1 MTWWI
6 LSYTSVIYFFWDCDE
21 LLHCGLK
28 LLVNMK
34 LRECLQLQDE
44 THHLKGTLSF
54 VFHVACKES
63 WNCDSWKR
71 PRLKEYTVFFTP
83 EKLLFWI
90 PCTGRGTEQS
100 YGGRDQP
107 GRLGFRGWHLITFLL
122 IHEVKLPTF
131 TNTFKTTQVFLYHFV
146 STYCR
151 VMTSIPHVLYTF
163 VHGVIPYLDNWDFQG
178 STPHR
183 WEDVVIGQSRNG
195 KTGSPLGVPWMH
207 RQRDMLI
214 KSGSRQAAGGI
225 TEMNHEIDEF
235 GVWLKCLALQNGLP
249 SSPSLVRSKLHSRK

>member
-1 MTWWI
+1 MDI
-6 LSYTSVIYFFWDCDE
+6 VVHKSYLFFWNCDE

-44 THHLKGTLSF
+44 AHHLKGTLSF

-71 PRLKEYTVFFTP
+71 PRLKEYTVFFHTWKTP
-83 EKLLFWI
+83 FWI

-107 GRLGFRGWHLITFLL
+107 GRLGFRGWHLMTLLL

-131 TNTFKTTQVFLYHFV
+131 TNTFKPTQVFLYHFI

-151 VMTSIPHVLYTF
+151 VMTSIPHVRVHKF
-163 VHGVIPYLDNWDFQG
+163 VHGVIPYLDIGISKAQLLTVERTWWLDRAGMARLAVHWKSLGCIG
-178 STPHR
+178 SGIC
-183 WEDVVIGQSRNG
+183 WS
-195 KTGSPLGVPWMH
+195 SL
-207 RQRDMLI
+207 
-214 KSGSRQAAGGI
+214 GSRQAAGGI

-235 GVWLKCLALQNGLP
+235 GIMA
-249 SSPSLVRSKLHSRK
+249 